1 MELQNIIIIGF
12 ASCFVLILLL
22 KIFYKKSDRVYYH
35 TKALFTPAERSF
47 FGVLSQAVSNQY
59 LVFGKVRIADVVGI
73 KKASNNSVRQI
84 AFNKMASKHFDYVLC
99 TKDTLSVVAVIELDD
114 KSHLKEKT
122 IHRDSLVENICRN
135 ADLTLIR
142 FNVKASYQISAIKN
156 KITASLNS
164 SHDEL

>member
-35 TKALFTPAERSF
+35 TKVLFTPAERSF
-47 FGVLSQAVSNQY
+47 FGVLSKAVSNQY

-73 KKASNNSVRQI
+73 KKASNKSVKQI
-84 AFNKMASKHFDYVLC
+84 AFNQIACKHFDYVLC

-114 KSHLKEKT
+114 KSHLEEKT
-122 IHRDSLVENICRN
+122 IHRDSFVENICRN
-135 ADLTLIR
+135 ANLTLIR
-142 FNVKASYQISAIKN
+142 FSVKTSYQIPAIKN
-156 KITASLNS
+156 KIMVSLNS